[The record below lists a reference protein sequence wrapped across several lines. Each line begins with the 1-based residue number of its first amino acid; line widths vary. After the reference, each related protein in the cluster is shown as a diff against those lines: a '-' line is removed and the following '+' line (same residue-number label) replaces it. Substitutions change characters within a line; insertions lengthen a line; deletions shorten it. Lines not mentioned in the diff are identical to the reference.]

1 MNADK
6 HNELLIKYN
15 TLLYHFNTQSE
26 ETGYNNLR
34 SKSKKNKSPSFLKTP
49 KSP

>member
-6 HNELLIKYN
+6 YNELLIKYN
-15 TLLYHFNTQSE
+15 TLLYHFNTHTE
-26 ETGYNNLR
+26 ETAYNNLR